1 MKLASIMPSEKEEDE
16 CQREHC
22 RPRSTSG
29 RLLPKGRKKV
39 NTSLRGP
46 EFCNHEEEN
55 FVTTGR
61 NAKFRDSGQAAAGW
75 KNSRNFAL

>member
-16 CQREHC
+16 CQREQC
-22 RPRSTSG
+22 RP
-29 RLLPKGRKKV
+29 KV

-75 KNSRNFAL
+75 KKSRNFAL

>member
-1 MKLASIMPSEKEEDE
+1 MMAESRPRKATANIAE
-16 CQREHC
+16 REQC
-22 RPRSTSG
+22 RP
-29 RLLPKGRKKV
+29 KV

-61 NAKFRDSGQAAAGW
+61 NAKLLDSGQAAIGA
-75 KNSRNFAL
+75 S